1 MGGFLWEGTKCLALR
16 EAFSVTNYFKIFD
29 RYGPVTA
36 RLCTI
41 IRHVM
46 AEKEEDGRG
55 FTYTKFV
62 QLTLPS
68 GEDLSLRSEYW
79 ERDDGEQFKTTLEA
93 DGCDIEAKTR
103 SITVDP
109 KEIYE
114 EVAWNNN
121 FAARVYGKMR
131 PLQPVL
137 KLLQTVLGRT
147 EPVSFLV
154 HNDQL
159 VNIF

>member
-1 MGGFLWEGTKCLALR
+1 MSNLLFQ
-16 EAFSVTNYFKIFD
+16 
-29 RYGPVTA
+29 
-36 RLCTI
+36 
-41 IRHVM
+41 
-46 AEKEEDGRG
+46 AERI
-55 FTYTKFV
+55 
-62 QLTLPS
+62 S
-68 GEDLSLRSEYW
+68 RSSPNTGND
-79 ERDDGEQFKTTLEA
+79 DDGEQFKTTLEA
-93 DGCDIEAKTR
+93 VGCDIEAKTR

-121 FAARVYGKMR
+121 FAARMYEKMR

-137 KLLQTVLGRT
+137 KLFQTVLGRT